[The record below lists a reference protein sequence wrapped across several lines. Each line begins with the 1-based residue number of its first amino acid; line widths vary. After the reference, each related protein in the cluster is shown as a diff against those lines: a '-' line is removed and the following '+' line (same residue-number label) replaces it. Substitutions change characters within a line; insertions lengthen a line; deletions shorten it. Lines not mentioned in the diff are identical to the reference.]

1 MPDKLKIVCA
11 VSVVFLL
18 LVASQSYARVWYVKQ
33 DGTGDAPTIQAA
45 IDSAAANDTVLV
57 APGTY
62 TQRVIY
68 VDKMYLT
75 VVSENGAEE
84 TILHTS
90 EVMIMGIGGARH
102 VTLKGFCLE
111 NGSEGLSISVSPED
125 ILIEDN
131 IFRNLTG
138 EAISIEFMSNAVI
151 RGNLIYS
158 NGSGISLHEFSSADI
173 IQNTISH
180 NTPGEGILTDGSSGL
195 CYNPIHHNIISYNGI
210 GVSGFCA
217 EDFECNDIFGN
228 GSNVGPPP
236 FGTNGNI
243 AVDPQFCGV
252 EPQISGNYFL
262 QSDSPCAAGN
272 HPDEYPCGLI
282 GRLPVGCQDTAVE
295 RTSWGKIK
303 SIYR

>member
-1 MPDKLKIVCA
+1 MPGKLKIKSA
-11 VSVVFLL
+11 VGVALL
-18 LVASQSYARVWYVKQ
+18 LFAASQSHARVWYVKQ

-45 IDSAAANDTVLV
+45 IDSSAANDTVLV

-62 TQRVIY
+62 TQPGIDLY
-68 VDKMYLT
+68 KINLT
-75 VVSENGAEE
+75 IMSEGGPER

-90 EVMIMGIGGARH
+90 GAYIIGINMGGSNL
-102 VTLKGFCLE
+102 TLKGFLFE
-111 NGSEGLSISVSPED
+111 NSSLA
-125 ILIEDN
+125 LITSSFCHNIFIEEN
-131 IFRNLTG
+131 IFRNNTVA
-138 EAISIEFMSNAVI
+138 AISIFMSDAVI

-158 NGSGISLHEFSSADI
+158 NYRGVSLSEWGSAEVS
-173 IQNTISH
+173 QNTISH
-180 NTPGEGILTDGSSGL
+180 NTPGVGISTDGTSGL
-195 CYNPIHHNIISYNGI
+195 CGNSIHHNIISYNGI

-252 EPQISGNYFL
+252 EPHVSGNYYL
-262 QSDSPCAAGN
+262 QSDSPCAPGN
-272 HPDEYPCGLI
+272 HPDGYPCGQI

-295 RTSWGKIK
+295 RTSWGAIK
-303 SIYR
+303 AIYR

>member
-1 MPDKLKIVCA
+1 MPDKLKIISA

-18 LVASQSYARVWYVKQ
+18 FVASQSYARVWYVKQ

-45 IDSAAANDTVLV
+45 IDSAVANDTVLV
-57 APGTY
+57 EPGTY
-62 TQRVIY
+62 TQRLIY

-102 VTLKGFCLE
+102 VTLRGFCFE
-111 NGSEGLSISVSPED
+111 DASAGLSVAVSNED

-131 IFRNLTG
+131 IFRNITG
-138 EAISIEFMSNAVI
+138 EAISLEFMCNAVI

-158 NGSGISLHEFSSADI
+158 NGNGISLHEFSSADI

-195 CYNPIHHNIISYNGI
+195 CYNPIRHNIISYNAI

-228 GSNVGPPP
+228 GSNVDPPP

-252 EPQISGNYFL
+252 EPQVSGNYFL
-262 QSDSPCAAGN
+262 QSDSPCAPGQ
-272 HPDEYPCGLI
+272 HPDGYPCGLI

-295 RTSWGKIK
+295 RTTWGAIK
-303 SIYR
+303 AIYR